1 MTAFE
6 RINPAALFLWFLSIT
21 VSAAV
26 SGGAVAVGISLI
38 FAAVT
43 YSLIVGKNKTHI
55 YFFILF
61 AVLSVITP
69 LFNHRGNTVLLVVNN
84 VPVTLEALICGIYNA
99 AAVIAVIYW
108 FRVFSAIM
116 TDDRVLYIFGR
127 FSKKLALVISV
138 ALRYIPL
145 LGERTVKVREAC
157 KVQGLYEDGNI
168 IARLKSEVK
177 VFSAVTTYA
186 LEKGMITADSMEAR
200 GYGTARRTQ
209 YTSYRFK
216 VTDAAMIS
224 VSLLLC
230 ASGIF
235 CAAKGYV
242 GMEFFPDIIL
252 PKFNAFSVLFNI
264 MYFVAAALPCLIFAK
279 EELKWKRL
287 LSKLKT

>member
-6 RINPAALFLWFLSIT
+6 RINPAALFLWFLSVT

-26 SGGAVAVGISLI
+26 SGGAVAVGFSLI

-43 YSLIVGKNKTHI
+43 YSLVVGKNRTHL
-55 YFFILF
+55 YFLILF
-61 AVLSVITP
+61 AALSVITP

-99 AAVIAVIYW
+99 ATVLAVIYW

-209 YTSYRFK
+209 YTLYRFALFD
-216 VTDAAMIS
+216 VCLIA
-224 VSLLLC
+224 VSLLLT

-235 CAAKGYV
+235 CAAEGFTGITFYPNV
-242 GMEFFPDIIL
+242 IL
-252 PKFNAFSVLFNI
+252 PQLNVFSLIFNI
-264 MYFVAAALPCLIFAK
+264 LFLSAAALPCVIFVK

>member
-1 MTAFE
+1 M
-6 RINPAALFLWFLSIT
+6 LVWFLSIT
-21 VSAAV
+21 VSTAV
-26 SGGAVAVGISLI
+26 SGGIFAVGSSLV

-43 YSLIVGKNKTHI
+43 YSLVVGKNKTHL
-55 YFFILF
+55 YFLILF
-61 AVLSVITP
+61 AALSIITP

-84 VPVTLEALICGIYNA
+84 VPVTLEAFLCGIYNA
-99 AAVIAVIYW
+99 AMVISVIYW
-108 FRVFSAIM
+108 FRVFGEIM
-116 TDDRVLYIFGR
+116 TDDKVLYIFGR

-138 ALRYIPL
+138 ALRYVPL
-145 LGERTVKVREAC
+145 LSERTAKVREAC

-200 GYGTARRTQ
+200 GYRTARRTQ

-216 VTDAAMIS
+216 ITDAALIA

-230 ASGIF
+230 VSGIF
-235 CAAKGYV
+235 CASKGYA
-242 GMEFFPDIIL
+242 GIEFFPDIIL
-252 PKFNAFSVLFNI
+252 PRFSAFSALFNI
-264 MYFVAAALPCLIFAK
+264 MYFVAAALPCLVFAK

>member
-6 RINPAALFLWFLSIT
+6 RINPVSIFVWFLSIA

-26 SGGAVAVGISLI
+26 SGGAVAVGVSLI

-43 YSLIVGKNKTHI
+43 YSLVVGKNKTHL
-55 YFFILF
+55 YFLVLFILL
-61 AVLSVITP
+61 AIITP
-69 LFNHRGNTVLLVVNN
+69 VFNHRGNTVLLIVNN
-84 VPVTLEALICGIYNA
+84 VPVTIEALFCGIYNSA
-99 AAVIAVIYW
+99 MVVGVIYW
-108 FRVFSAIM
+108 FRVFSELM
-116 TDDRVLYIFGR
+116 TDDRVLYVFGR

-138 ALRYIPL
+138 AFRYIPL

-157 KVQGLYEDGNI
+157 KAQGLYEDGNI

-177 VFSAVTTYA
+177 VFSAVTTFA

-216 VTDAAMIS
+216 AVDAVLTAL
-224 VSLLLC
+224 SLLLC

-242 GMEFFPDIIL
+242 GITFFPCIVL
-252 PKFNAFSVLFNI
+252 PRFNCFSVSFDILFSA
-264 MYFVAAALPCLIFAK
+264 AAALPCLIFAK
-279 EELKWKRL
+279 EEIKWKHL